1 MQEIHRF
8 TLVCVFLQAPR
19 VVAGWKSLI
28 VFVFWASMY
37 ILKNAFGIFWLW
49 ELGFRLTRLGSQ
61 EISHR
66 FWGNPSPILGNASPI
81 LGNPSPIL
89 GKSVADFGKCVTDFG
104 KCVTDFGK
112 SVTDF
117 GEIRHRFWGN
127 PSPISGKSVTNFG
140 EIRHRFWGNPS
151 PISGKSVTN
160 FGEMRHRFWGKAC
173 AFFGKNRLRFWDK
186 QVRFGLGKNWF
197 GLGEIGSV
205 FGLAW
210 DKAQVSLLWT
220 LSMFGFGFLRF

>member
-1 MQEIHRF
+1 MPCLQIHFNVLTQEIHRF

-37 ILKNAFGIFWLW
+37 ILKNAFGIFGLW

-66 FWGNPSPILGNASPI
+66 FWGNPSPT
-81 LGNPSPIL
+81 
-89 GKSVADFGKCVTDFG
+89 FGKCVTDFG
-104 KCVTDFGK
+104 KCVTD
-112 SVTDF
+112 
-117 GEIRHRFWGN
+117 
-127 PSPISGKSVTNFG
+127 FG

-173 AFFGKNRLRFWDK
+173 AFFGENRLRFWDK
-186 QVRFGLGKNWF
+186 QVRSGEKLVRFGGNWLGFWIGLGQSSSLTALNAKHVWVWIF
-197 GLGEIGSV
+197 EVLGLGVTKNKSTGGKLEG
-205 FGLAW
+205 
-210 DKAQVSLLWT
+210 
-220 LSMFGFGFLRF
+220 